1 MKTVKLKEM
10 QENVKVGD
18 MVILN
23 TYSDPKLFMC
33 KKNVWNVV
41 SVSPFRYREY
51 GRRTLCEIDSSSSDA
66 LITIVDKKEY
76 KRLPFKAKTKYYT
89 TAHIDEAK
97 EIVRDKILDIFR
109 NMPWKEANLISYLI
123 RPDST
128 ALGAAWSYN
137 EDTIENLIYQNIF
150 KREGLEYDGN
160 AGCTLISLAKHIKE
174 GLYDEQ

>member
-1 MKTVKLKEM
+1 MKTVKFKEL

-23 TYSDPKLFMC
+23 TCSVPKLFMC
-33 KKNVWNVV
+33 KKNVWHVV

-76 KRLPFKAKTKYYT
+76 KGLPFKAKTQYYT
-89 TAHIDEAK
+89 TAHIDKAK
-97 EIVRDKILDIFR
+97 EIVRDKILEIFKK
-109 NMPWKEANLISYLI
+109 MPWKEANLISYLI
-123 RPDST
+123 RPGST
-128 ALGAAWSYN
+128 AFGAAWSYN
-137 EDTIENLIYQNIF
+137 EDNTENIIYQNII

-160 AGCTLISLAKHIKE
+160 AGFTLIDIAKHIKQ
-174 GLYDEQ
+174 GWFDEQ